1 MIKIKKGILMSLA
14 LIACCAP
21 FSANASVESDNKAFE
36 GFDKKDKEY
45 FVCAQ
50 FNPSQKIQQGE
61 GYDLT
66 ANKYVKQAYVRA
78 RSDGST
84 VPLVGI
90 RICGSYDSGR
100 VYSALARN
108 KVNKI
113 YQTPRETVKD
123 CKTCCQRTNYGWLYF

>member
-14 LIACCAP
+14 LIACCTP

-36 GFDKKDKEY
+36 GFNKKDKEY

-78 RSDGST
+78 RSDGRT
-84 VPLVGI
+84 VLGV

-100 VYSALARN
+100 VYSAAASS
-108 KVNKI
+108 KVNRI
-113 YQTPRETVKD
+113 YQTPKETVKD
-123 CKTCCQRTNYGWLYF
+123 CKTCCQRTNYGWVYF